1 MCYFTL
7 QEVVERITKLF
18 KIINSDAFFPLK
30 EWPLALRLVEVITLL
45 DQHGFYARVVSINN
59 VLLHYTGGCKKKNE
73 AIQDNQRRC
82 FLSFERVAA
91 VPETLLLDQTS
102 FR

>member
-1 MCYFTL
+1 MNGILMSGPTAQIL
-7 QEVVERITKLF
+7 VAMIALF
-18 KIINSDAFFPLK
+18 
-30 EWPLALRLVEVITLL
+30 
-45 DQHGFYARVVSINN
+45 DQHGFYAGVVCINN
-59 VLLHYTGGCKKKNE
+59 VQLHSTRGCGKKNG

-91 VPETLLLDQTS
+91 GPETLLLDQTS

>member
-1 MCYFTL
+1 MDGIIMSGPTAQIL
-7 QEVVERITKLF
+7 VAMIALF
-18 KIINSDAFFPLK
+18 
-30 EWPLALRLVEVITLL
+30 

-59 VLLHYTGGCKKKNE
+59 VLPHSTRGCGKKNG

-82 FLSFERVAA
+82 FLSFKRVAA
-91 VPETLLLDQTS
+91 GPETLILDQTS

>member
-1 MCYFTL
+1 MSGPTAQIL
-7 QEVVERITKLF
+7 VAMIALF
-18 KIINSDAFFPLK
+18 
-30 EWPLALRLVEVITLL
+30 

-59 VLLHYTGGCKKKNE
+59 VLLHSTRKKNG

-91 VPETLLLDQTS
+91 GPETLILDQTS

>member
-1 MCYFTL
+1 MDG
-7 QEVVERITKLF
+7 
-18 KIINSDAFFPLK
+18 IIMSGLTAQIV
-30 EWPLALRLVEVITLL
+30 ATIALL

-59 VLLHYTGGCKKKNE
+59 VLPHSTRGCGKKNG

-91 VPETLLLDQTS
+91 GPEILDQTS